1 MITTIRAIFNGED
14 VQMKK
19 NLYIGFAALAALTLS
34 ACQKEVQVNDAST
47 LVTITLTADK
57 AGDQTRAAVVEGET
71 KASYEWTN
79 ADKQNLKLFTV
90 ATTMTEGDSP
100 QEVETLTPVE
110 NPTIAVSADNR
121 VLSIT
126 ASVEA
131 GSKVRAVVSSD
142 WTSSKTDPKPRLLAI
157 QKPAVDNFDPDA
169 DILVA
174 DDVTVDSGL
183 EEAKLSFHRPVT
195 VNKMT
200 LKGLADGEKVSK
212 VVLSSEKHLTG
223 YYDYADAAMSGQQ
236 KELTIKY
243 EEPATIGASGELP
256 VYFVTMPN
264 AGHKLGLVVETVKNS
279 KNYRYTFEFP
289 SINFTQGKF
298 SRFSVDLDG
307 MGQEVVDVDYSGEW
321 VIAGTHSSHTFAAT
335 AWESGYIYPASEVTV
350 DGEVVTVTGSK
361 DPYKMTIARVADGT
375 YAGLYTIVDA
385 NGHYLSATGGT
396 SNNNLTG
403 LESPE
408 ETSYWTIAKNTDGTF
423 DILADKLAD
432 NARKSMRVNWNNG
445 SPRVTCY
452 AMTSSQPKVV
462 LYSFS
467 KVVEKA
473 PTPTVEYKFKK
484 VSAVTSGK
492 KYLMVGYKENVYHAA
507 VLWTGTKA
515 YGYMNSKVVTPT
527 GDIIVEN
534 NLDNAIT
541 ITTAEGGYSLQMSN
555 GKYIYA
561 SGDYATLNYGTEP
574 ESVWTIT
581 PNSDGTFEIKSL
593 ETFIQYGEG
602 TFTTFLRYASL
613 KDGAVMPYLYE
624 LDEQGG
630 TTTSKAITFTQPTQA
645 GCSIAVSVDGS
656 AITSGATVAAGKTVT
671 LTATVGTGFT
681 FGSWNV
687 TGATVAAATATTT
700 TFTMGAS
707 EVTVSASFNSG
718 GTPTGDSIWEDDFST
733 CELSTVALT
742 ALSGSTSG
750 FTEAYSD
757 LNAVYPMA
765 GAIRV
770 GKASAA
776 GNFTTPVLAKI
787 SGSSANL
794 TITFKAAGWKGK
806 TAKLTISA
814 SKGSVTEGQTTITS
828 EETMSNTEPSMTGT
842 VYTFHVTGAD
852 NTTKLTFSTTNS
864 IGIDDLVIKE
874 TN

>member
-1 MITTIRAIFNGED
+1 
-14 VQMKK
+14 MKK

-34 ACQKEVQVNDAST
+34 ACQKEVQVNDASN

-307 MGQEVVDVDYSGEW
+307 MGQEVVDVDFIHLMW
-321 VIAGTHSSHTFAAT
+321 K
-335 AWESGYIYPASEVTV
+335 
-350 DGEVVTVTGSK
+350 SK
-361 DPYKMTIARVADGT
+361 RR
-375 YAGLYTIVDA
+375 
-385 NGHYLSATGGT
+385 N
-396 SNNNLTG
+396 
-403 LESPE
+403 
-408 ETSYWTIAKNTDGTF
+408 
-423 DILADKLAD
+423 
-432 NARKSMRVNWNNG
+432 
-445 SPRVTCY
+445 
-452 AMTSSQPKVV
+452 V
-462 LYSFS
+462 LC
-467 KVVEKA
+467 
-473 PTPTVEYKFKK
+473 
-484 VSAVTSGK
+484 
-492 KYLMVGYKENVYHAA
+492 
-507 VLWTGTKA
+507 LW
-515 YGYMNSKVVTPT
+515 
-527 GDIIVEN
+527 I
-534 NLDNAIT
+534 
-541 ITTAEGGYSLQMSN
+541 
-555 GKYIYA
+555 
-561 SGDYATLNYGTEP
+561 
-574 ESVWTIT
+574 
-581 PNSDGTFEIKSL
+581 
-593 ETFIQYGEG
+593 
-602 TFTTFLRYASL
+602 
-613 KDGAVMPYLYE
+613 
-624 LDEQGG
+624 
-630 TTTSKAITFTQPTQA
+630 
-645 GCSIAVSVDGS
+645 
-656 AITSGATVAAGKTVT
+656 
-671 LTATVGTGFT
+671 
-681 FGSWNV
+681 
-687 TGATVAAATATTT
+687 
-700 TFTMGAS
+700 
-707 EVTVSASFNSG
+707 
-718 GTPTGDSIWEDDFST
+718 
-733 CELSTVALT
+733 
-742 ALSGSTSG
+742 LSG
-750 FTEAYSD
+750 
-757 LNAVYPMA
+757 L
-765 GAIRV
+765 
-770 GKASAA
+770 
-776 GNFTTPVLAKI
+776 
-787 SGSSANL
+787 
-794 TITFKAAGWKGK
+794 
-806 TAKLTISA
+806 
-814 SKGSVTEGQTTITS
+814 
-828 EETMSNTEPSMTGT
+828 
-842 VYTFHVTGAD
+842 
-852 NTTKLTFSTTNS
+852 
-864 IGIDDLVIKE
+864 
-874 TN
+874 